1 MFGIGMTELLVIFV
15 IGLLV
20 LGPKRLPE
28 LARSLGRGLAEF
40 RRASL
45 DVRKEFMDVAE
56 EVRIRP
62 PSLEEASADMPPQ
75 AGDVAAA
82 PPDEE
87 ADAETKAEAGDGDAS
102 TPDAEAPAKP
112 AVAKPA
118 PPPSGSGTGHG

>member
-45 DVRKEFMDVAE
+45 DLRREFNEVTEDARISPQELTGPAPRE
-56 EVRIRP
+56 ED
-62 PSLEEASADMPPQ
+62 EAPPPQ
-75 AGDVAAA
+75 AG
-82 PPDEE
+82 
-87 ADAETKAEAGDGDAS
+87 AETPAADPPEKTPPGRDG
-102 TPDAEAPAKP
+102 
-112 AVAKPA
+112 
-118 PPPSGSGTGHG
+118 